1 MMQMRTL
8 RSRAAAA
15 AAVAALL
22 IPAAARAQAGAPI
35 GDAAFDS
42 AYHAWQAG
50 QYADALSILERL
62 LLGPD
67 GHRWLEPAAVLTGEL
82 FVTSEIATDGR
93 GVVWSPDSRHVAW
106 ETGTDA
112 DRQTHI
118 ARVDN
123 GSVSRP
129 ISVPGHSPVFD
140 GSGRVF
146 HITVPDSPE
155 LAQARAAV
163 TAAVESRNNQAAFRA
178 RTLVSQLESASAR
191 LVARDLAT
199 NREAVVDLGG
209 IVPQS
214 IVFRPGDTVLHVL
227 GAPAGAGDTNDL
239 YRIAGTTP
247 QKLTT
252 ASGPKRDVVFL
263 AGNRLLYSI
272 DRQSFAIQDLATGEA
287 TTHHGTQP
295 VHSADGSTVA
305 YVRRDE
311 SEYVITLVLGDGTS
325 SDVVRSTHAVA
336 GPALSGDGSRVVYQ
350 AMPREDWELYV
361 ISASGEGERRLT
373 REIQHDL
380 MPRFIDADRI
390 FAVMGE
396 ARHRRS
402 YLYDVRTGS
411 RTRLFHNN
419 TVRTVAPEYEW
430 AVSPDGSS
438 VLIVA
443 ERDGDTVSPERGVYL
458 LDLTRRVPLP
468 DVQARVQMQR
478 RSELDLIE
486 RGRALFAGI
495 EDDVR
500 AAVGDVSTDH
510 IYRYGYD
517 LYQFDSKHISQPGN
531 ARAIEYLAARLR
543 EFGYEPELQWFEA
556 RGVRTANVIAALRG
570 TTQPDVLYTVSSHF
584 DSVERGP
591 GADDNTSGTA
601 ALLEAARVL
610 STRPQPAT
618 IHFAFFTGE
627 EAGLLGSREYV
638 RRAVANGDGLVGAL
652 NNDMVGF
659 ASDQRLDNTI
669 RYSNAGI
676 RDIQHG
682 AAMLFTDL
690 ITYDAKY
697 YKSTDAH
704 AYYDAYGDI
713 VGGIGSY
720 PILGNPHYHQTHDQL
735 ETVNHQLIAEVSKT
749 TVATLMQ
756 LTNAPSRVKN
766 VQVSRSGGTAR
777 VTWDALPERDVTSYI
792 VEWGESGQDA
802 GASISVTGTTAELP
816 DLGPRDEV
824 RVSGVNERGARSW
837 DWARAAAN

>member
-1 MMQMRTL
+1 
-8 RSRAAAA
+8 
-15 AAVAALL
+15 
-22 IPAAARAQAGAPI
+22 
-35 GDAAFDS
+35 
-42 AYHAWQAG
+42 
-50 QYADALSILERL
+50 
-62 LLGPD
+62 
-67 GHRWLEPAAVLTGEL
+67 
-82 FVTSEIATDGR
+82 
-93 GVVWSPDSRHVAW
+93 
-106 ETGTDA
+106 
-112 DRQTHI
+112 
-118 ARVDN
+118 
-123 GSVSRP
+123 
-129 ISVPGHSPVFD
+129 
-140 GSGRVF
+140 
-146 HITVPDSPE
+146 
-155 LAQARAAV
+155 
-163 TAAVESRNNQAAFRA
+163 
-178 RTLVSQLESASAR
+178 
-191 LVARDLAT
+191 
-199 NREAVVDLGG
+199 VDLGG
-209 IVPQS
+209 IVPQV
-214 IVFRPGDTVLHVL
+214 IVFRPGDTALHVL

-239 YRIAGTTP
+239 YRIAGATP

-252 ASGPKRDVVFL
+252 ASGPKRDAVFL

-272 DRQSFAIQDLATGEA
+272 DRQSFAIQDLASGA
-287 TTHHGTQP
+287 VTTHQGTQP

-305 YVRRDE
+305 FVRRDGN
-311 SEYVITLVLGDGTS
+311 EYVITLVRGDGTS
-325 SDVVRSTHAVA
+325 SDVVRRTHAVA
-336 GPALSGDGSRVVYQ
+336 SPALSADGSRVVYQ

-361 ISASGEGERRLT
+361 VNASGEGETRLT

-390 FAVMGE
+390 LAVMGE
-396 ARHRRS
+396 GRHRRS

-430 AVSPDGSS
+430 AVAPDGTG

-458 LDLTRRVPLP
+458 MDLTRRVPLA
-468 DVQARVQMQR
+468 DVQARVQLQLR
-478 RSELDLIE
+478 AEQSLLA
-486 RGRALFAGI
+486 RGRTLFAGI
-495 EDDVR
+495 EDEVR
-500 AAVGDVSTDH
+500 SAVADVSTAH
-510 IYRYGYD
+510 VYRYGYD

-531 ARAIEYLAARLR
+531 ARAIEYLSAKLR

-556 RGVRTANVIAALRG
+556 RGVRTANVIASLRG

-638 RRAVANGDGLVGAL
+638 RRAVANGDHLVGAL

-659 ASDQRLDNTI
+659 ANDQRLDNTI

-749 TVATLMQ
+749 TIATLMQ
-756 LTNAPSRVKN
+756 LTNVPSRVKN
-766 VQVSRSGGTAR
+766 VQVSRSGRTAR

-792 VEWGESGQDA
+792 IEWGESGQDA
-802 GASISVTGTTAELP
+802 GGSIRVTATTAEIP

-824 RVSGVNERGARSW
+824 RVTGVNARGARSW
-837 DWARAAAN
+837 DWARAGAN

>member
-1 MMQMRTL
+1 MCTL

-15 AAVAALL
+15 AVVAALL

-93 GVVWSPDSRHVAW
+93 EVVWSPDSRHVAW
-106 ETGTDA
+106 ETGTGA

-123 GSVSRP
+123 GGVSPPVSVR
-129 ISVPGHSPVFD
+129 GQSPVFD
-140 GSGRVF
+140 AAGRVF

-163 TAAVESRNNQAAFRA
+163 TAAVESRNNQEAFRA
-178 RTLVSQLESASAR
+178 RTLVSQLEASSAR
-191 LVARDLAT
+191 VVARDLAT
-199 NREAVVDLGG
+199 NRESGVDLGG

-214 IVFRPGDTVLHVL
+214 IVFRPGDTALHVL

-239 YRIAGTTP
+239 YRIAGNTP
-247 QKLTT
+247 QKLTI
-252 ASGPKRDVVFL
+252 ASGPKRDAVFL
-263 AGNRLLYSI
+263 ADNRLLYSI
-272 DRQSFAIQDLATGEA
+272 DRQSFAIQDLATGEV
-287 TTHHGTQP
+287 TTHHGAQP

-305 YVRRDE
+305 YVRRDGI
-311 SEYVITLVLGDGTS
+311 EYVITLVLGDGTA
-325 SDVVRSTHAVA
+325 SDVVRRTHAVA
-336 GPALSGDGSRVVYQ
+336 GPALSADGSRVVYQ

-361 ISASGEGERRLT
+361 ISASGEGETRLT

-430 AVSPDGSS
+430 VVSPDASS

-478 RSELDLIE
+478 RSELALSE

-570 TTQPDVLYTVSSHF
+570 TVQPDVLYTVSSHF

-749 TVATLMQ
+749 TVATVMKLA
-756 LTNAPSRVKN
+756 NSPSRVKN
-766 VQVSRSGGTAR
+766 FRVSQSGGEVR
-777 VTWDALPERDVTSYI
+777 VTWDVLPEPDVIAYVI
-792 VEWGESGQDA
+792 EWGPA
-802 GASISVTGTTAELP
+802 GREPRGSTRVAGTTVDIPNAHE
-816 DLGPRDEV
+816 GDEV
-824 RVSGVNERGARSW
+824 RVAGVNEHGALSW
-837 DWARAAAN
+837 DWARVRLH